1 MWHGSGQRGPGD
13 LGADVPPRHRRF
25 RQLGCT
31 AIGETLRVTPY
42 RQLASARV
50 TTMGGCHRAEEP
62 MDDRTK
68 VSPIWSRCPESS

>member
-1 MWHGSGQRGPGD
+1 MWHGSGQRGPGT
-13 LGADVPPRHRRF
+13 LARTFPRGTDDSA
-25 RQLGCT
+25 QLGCT

-68 VSPIWSRCPESS
+68 VSSDLEPVS